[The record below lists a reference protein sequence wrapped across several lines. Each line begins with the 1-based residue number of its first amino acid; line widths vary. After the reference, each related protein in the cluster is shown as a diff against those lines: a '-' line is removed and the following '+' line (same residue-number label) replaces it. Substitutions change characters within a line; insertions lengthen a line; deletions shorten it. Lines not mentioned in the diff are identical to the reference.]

1 MTVILIIE
9 DHPDMR
15 ENIATILEHTGHA
28 VLTACNGR
36 EGLEV
41 AIDEMPDLIICDVMM
56 PEMDGHQVLQ
66 AVRAEPAIAGT
77 PFIFVTAKGEK
88 RDLRTGMNLGADDYL
103 TKPVSA
109 EELLAAVKTRLQR
122 ETLRKPDMEINY
134 DSPVPLENLGLTPR
148 EAEVLLWVAQGKT
161 NSEIGVILEAATKTI
176 GKHLENIFRKL
187 SVETRTGATRIAL
200 DALAGRMTT

>member
-15 ENIATILEHTGHA
+15 ENVATILEQTGHA
-28 VLTACNGR
+28 VLTACNGK

-41 AIDEMPDLIICDVMM
+41 ALDEMPDLIVCDVMM
-56 PEMDGHQVLQ
+56 PEMDGYQVLQ
-66 AVRAEPAIAGT
+66 AVRTAPAIAGT
-77 PFIFVTAKGEK
+77 PFIFLTAKGEK

-122 ETLRKPDMEINY
+122 ETLRKPDTEISY
-134 DSPVPLENLGLTPR
+134 DSPVPLEKLGLTPR
-148 EAEVLLWVAQGKT
+148 EAEVLMWVAQGKT
-161 NSEIGVILEAATKTI
+161 NSEIGTILEAATKTI

-187 SVETRTGATRIAL
+187 SVETRTGATRIAM
-200 DALAGRMTT
+200 DALAGRVG